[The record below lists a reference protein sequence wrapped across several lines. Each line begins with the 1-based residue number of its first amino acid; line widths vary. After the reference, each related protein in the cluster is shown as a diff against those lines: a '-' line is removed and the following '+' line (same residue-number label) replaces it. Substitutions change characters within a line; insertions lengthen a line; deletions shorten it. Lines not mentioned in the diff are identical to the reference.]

1 MKMKSI
7 GGNVAAIM
15 VSVLVSIPAS
25 ARAGGIKK
33 RAENQQ
39 DRIAQGV
46 RSGQLTA
53 RETARL
59 EHKESKL
66 HSEVRD
72 MRQLDGGKL
81 TPKDRAVVNQQQDR
95 LSRGIYAQKHDA
107 QTQGSGTG
115 EVAQRKENQQDRIA
129 QGVAS
134 GSLTAGEASRLES
147 KESTLNQETRDM
159 RALDGGKLTAGDKA
173 LVNQQQDRLSEGAS
187 TRRSTTRRRS
197 RHSRR
202 TRFGKG
208 TRTRGARHRAPRSFL
223 AARRLGARGGI

>member
-1 MKMKSI
+1 MRLKSI

-53 RETARL
+53 RETARI
-59 EHKESKL
+59 EHKESTL

-129 QGVAS
+129 QGVAN
-134 GSLTAGEASRLES
+134 GSLTAGVASRLES

-159 RALDGGKLTAGDKA
+159 RALDGGKLTPGDKA
-173 LVNQQQDRLSEGAS
+173 IVNQQQDRLS
-187 TRRSTTRRRS
+187 
-197 RHSRR
+197 
-202 TRFGKG
+202 KG
-208 TRTRGARHRAPRSFL
+208 IYAQKHDAQTQPPEPQN
-223 AARRLGARGGI
+223 